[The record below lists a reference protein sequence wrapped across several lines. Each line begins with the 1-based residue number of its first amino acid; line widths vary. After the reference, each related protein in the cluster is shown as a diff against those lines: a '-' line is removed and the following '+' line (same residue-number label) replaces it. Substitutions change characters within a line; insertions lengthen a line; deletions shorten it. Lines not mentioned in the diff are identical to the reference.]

1 VEDTSLFATVALPIA
16 VALIMG
22 SLGLSLTPDD
32 FKRVFTAPKGVLI
45 GLGNL
50 FFLSPL
56 LAFGVAELY
65 GLAAM
70 FAVGLVLLGSTPG
83 GASANLLTHLAKGD
97 TALSVSMTALSSIA
111 SVITVPVYLA
121 LAVDHFGA
129 PIADD
134 DVGMLGI
141 SARVFAITVVPLMI
155 GMAIRQRRT
164 EWTIQHEPR
173 AKRIA
178 IGALIL
184 VIVAATAEEWDA
196 VTEHFTDVA
205 IAALTLNVLA
215 MTLSFTISRLARL
228 DLRQSTAVALELGI
242 HNGTV
247 AIAVASTIDT
257 ELAIPAAVYSAFMFL
272 TGGLFAKL
280 MASRNATGHIPA
292 TQPVVQFPGA
302 TPH

>member
-1 VEDTSLFATVALPIA
+1 
-16 VALIMG
+16 
-22 SLGLSLTPDD
+22 
-32 FKRVFTAPKGVLI
+32 
-45 GLGNL
+45 
-50 FFLSPL
+50 
-56 LAFGVAELY
+56 
-65 GLAAM
+65 
-70 FAVGLVLLGSTPG
+70 
-83 GASANLLTHLAKGD
+83 
-97 TALSVSMTALSSIA
+97 
-111 SVITVPVYLA
+111 
-121 LAVDHFGA
+121 
-129 PIADD
+129 
-134 DVGMLGI
+134 MLGI

-155 GMAIRQRRT
+155 GMWIRQRRT

-215 MTLSFTISRLARL
+215 MTLSFTISRIARL

-280 MASRNATGHIPA
+280 MASRNETGHLPA